1 MSAEKLILV
10 VEDNLDTSTLIRRA
24 LGKSG
29 IPSEVVVVADDS
41 QARDFLYGIGTHQG
55 RDLDR
60 PPDLILLDVNLPK
73 LSGLDL
79 LRLIRIQPR
88 TKYVPVV
95 VFTSSVQ
102 ERDLEAAYGR
112 GANSYVRKPVDFG
125 EFSTALQTVATYWL
139 TLNHRP
145 RSSPASASVD

>member
-10 VEDNLDTSTLIRRA
+10 VEDNPDTSTLMRRA
-24 LGKSG
+24 LGKAG
-29 IPSEVVVVADDS
+29 VPSEVVVVADDS
-41 QARDFLYGIGTHQG
+41 QARDFLYAIGTHQG

-125 EFSTALQTVATYWL
+125 EFSAALQAVATYWL

-145 RSSPASASVD
+145 RSTAAAAD